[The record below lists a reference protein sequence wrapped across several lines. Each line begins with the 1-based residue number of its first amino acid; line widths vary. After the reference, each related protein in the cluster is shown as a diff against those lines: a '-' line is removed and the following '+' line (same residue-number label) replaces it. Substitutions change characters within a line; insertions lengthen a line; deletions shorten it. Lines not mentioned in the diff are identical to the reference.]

1 MNTSGYW
8 QMQPIFPPSLCYGKC
23 LSYAPSEYDSPYALD
38 VITRPS
44 SRELY
49 SLFLPLLYG
58 HFLAPLAPSHQ
69 LQAAQKS
76 PILKHLNPTPPF

>member
-58 HFLAPLAPSHQ
+58 QTF
-69 LQAAQKS
+69 S
-76 PILKHLNPTPPF
+76 PHWLPPISFKLLKNLLS